1 MSQIKQTPAQKKVLM
16 DLDSILKDLD
26 KIESK
31 QVNKTKELDSKKEN
45 ERETNLKIS
54 EVREQIQNILEKRLQ
69 DRDIVIERKTK
80 LLTAYKPGNG
90 DDVEQSKTIV
100 V

>member
-31 QVNKTKELDSKKEN
+31 HLDEAKRSQMKEQSQKEVQ
-45 ERETNLKIS
+45 LKIS
-54 EVREQIQNILEKRLQ
+54 QVREQIKNILEKRLQ
-69 DRDIVIERKTK
+69 DRDIVIERKTN
-80 LLTAYKPGNG
+80 LLTAYKSDN
-90 DDVEQSKTIV
+90 DSEIQQIKTV
-100 V
+100 VI